1 MKWSKGQIEYLKTMC
16 FDGAKNSTI
25 AEHFGVPV
33 SEIYAK
39 RSQLGI
45 TIPKVAAAKATP
57 QEAPNGAAVMVNG
70 IAESCFETFLNGGVT
85 CIVLA
90 RSGNTALIARML
102 SNKTASFVVPLEYVP
117 GELSWWQG
125 HYFSDLSS
133 AWEYYQKQ
141 ITKG

>member
-1 MKWSKGQIEYLKTMC
+1 MKWSKAQIEELRTMC
-16 FDGAKNSTI
+16 FEGTKNSAI

-33 SEIYAK
+33 SEIHAK

-45 TIPKVAAAKATP
+45 TIPKVAAAKSEAVP
-57 QEAPNGAAVMVNG
+57 QEAAVAANG
-70 IAESCFETFLNGGVT
+70 IAESCFETFINGGDT

-90 RSGNTALIARML
+90 RSGKTALIARML
-102 SNKTASFVVPLEYVP
+102 SSKTASFVVPLEHVP

-125 HYFSDLSS
+125 HYFNDLGS
-133 AWEYYQKQ
+133 AWEYYQNQ